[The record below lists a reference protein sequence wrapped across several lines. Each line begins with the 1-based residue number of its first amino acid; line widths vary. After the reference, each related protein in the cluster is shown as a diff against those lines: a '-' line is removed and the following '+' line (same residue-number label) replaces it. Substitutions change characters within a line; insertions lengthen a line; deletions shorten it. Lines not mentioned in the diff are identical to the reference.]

1 MIDPEIR
8 EVDVQLPST
17 QEVIDRAA
25 RAVFGTPLVM
35 NVNRAILVEVII
47 AAALSPDWAWCSED
61 YAGWDFE
68 SRDAVRLEVK
78 QSASW
83 QSWSKRSSAPS
94 AGLFDIAARKKY
106 WVEGDGWHPS
116 PGRLAD
122 IYILAHHP
130 IVGRS
135 ADHRDPRQW
144 QFYVLPASAFRPG
157 AKTISLPVVRKLARQ
172 SAYDGQPARFEELNA
187 CVEAIKAGVLA
198 DKRRDAAAGPPA

>member
-1 MIDPEIR
+1 MVNTGALEHGIHVPSIDDI
-8 EVDVQLPST
+8 VDKAS
-17 QEVIDRAA
+17 
-25 RAVFGTPLVM
+25 RAVFGMPLIT
-35 NVNRAILVEVII
+35 NVNRAILVEVIV
-47 AAALSPDWAWCSED
+47 AAALSPDWRWCSED

-68 SRDAVRLEVK
+68 SADGVRLEVK

-83 QSWSKRSSAPS
+83 QSWSRRSSAPS
-94 AGLFDIAARKKY
+94 AGVFDIAARKKY
-106 WVEGDGWHPS
+106 WVETDGWHAS

-157 AKTISLPVVRKLARQ
+157 AKTISLPVVQKLARQ
-172 SAYDGQPARFEELNA
+172 AAYDGQPVRFEELNA

-198 DKRRDAAAGPPA
+198 DRQRDTAAGTPA